1 MEFFKEIFSQNPGV
15 LSVVFRLTLAS
26 LFGSLIGL
34 ERSVHGQTAGTRTF
48 ALVCLGSALAKI
60 TDDFLVLTY
69 HTGDPARLSAQ
80 VISGIGFLGVGTII
94 VTGKN
99 YVRGLTTAAELWTTA
114 CLGIAIGAGYL
125 SASLA
130 GFALIFFV
138 MVVLTRISSRIDEM
152 ARRISLYMEVD
163 RDSGINSVFQFADF
177 HGFQITS
184 IEKQKR
190 QTLLGKDVVVIAT
203 LDLRKKQSHQELIRE
218 LNQNKAIHYVEEIR

>member
-1 MEFFKEIFSQNPGV
+1 MEFFKQIISQNPGV
-15 LSVVFRLTLAS
+15 LSVLFRLTLSAVI
-26 LFGSLIGL
+26 GSLIGL
-34 ERSVHGQTAGTRTF
+34 ERSLHGQTAGTRTF

-94 VTGKN
+94 VTGRN

-114 CLGIAIGAGYL
+114 CLGIATGAGYL
-125 SASLA
+125 SASLV

-138 MVVLTRISSRIDEM
+138 MVVLTRVSSRIDEM

-163 RDSGINSVFQFADF
+163 RDTGINSVFQFTDF

-190 QTLLGKDVVVIAT
+190 QTLLGKDVVVMAT
-203 LDLRKKQSHQELIRE
+203 LDLGKKRSHQELIRE
-218 LNQNKAIHYVEEIR
+218 LNQIKAIHYVEEIR